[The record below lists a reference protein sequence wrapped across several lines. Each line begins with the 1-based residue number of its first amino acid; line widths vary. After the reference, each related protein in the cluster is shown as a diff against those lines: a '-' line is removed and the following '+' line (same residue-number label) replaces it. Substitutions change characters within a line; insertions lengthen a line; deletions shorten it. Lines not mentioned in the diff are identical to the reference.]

1 VSEDEHP
8 DGIRQVRFRPAES
21 ATTLLIVRHG
31 ESAAVLPGQ
40 PGPMRDGHGDPA
52 LHVDGEVQAQR
63 LGARLAAEHRAGATI
78 DAIYVTTLQ
87 RTHQTAAPL
96 AEALG
101 ITPIVEPELR
111 EVFLGDWEASG
122 TFRARVLAGDPIIQ
136 RVFEEERWDEIPGAE
151 RLEAFDQRISAAIE
165 RIVAAHPGQ
174 RVVVVAHGAVIGHLM
189 HQATGSRRFAFAA
202 TDNASISELVVHD
215 GRTTMRRY
223 NDTAHLR

>member
-1 VSEDEHP
+1 VSENEGQSE
-8 DGIRQVRFRPAES
+8 GIRQVRFRAAAG

-31 ESAAVLPGQ
+31 ESAAVLEGQ

-52 LHVDGEVQAQR
+52 LHVDGVIQAQR
-63 LGARLAAEHRAGATI
+63 LGQRLAAEHRAGATI

-96 AEALG
+96 AEALA

-111 EVFLGDWEASG
+111 EVHLGDWEASG
-122 TFRARVLAGDPIIQ
+122 TFRARVLANDPIMQ
-136 RVFEEERWDEIPGAE
+136 RVFENERWDEIPGAE
-151 RLEAFDQRISAAIE
+151 PLETFDARISGAID

-189 HQATGSRRFAFAA
+189 HQVTGSRPFAFAM
-202 TDNASISELVVHD
+202 TDNASISELVVND
-215 GRTTMRRY
+215 GRTTLRRY
-223 NDTAHLR
+223 NDTAHL